1 MIRHTVTFNA
11 RLRAENLEKL
21 CQLLKFMLVFVFYA
35 KMLKILKIK
44 KIIPCGT
51 PDFISQSAIKI
62 STLAIF
68 Y

>member
-1 MIRHTVTFNA
+1 
-11 RLRAENLEKL
+11 
-21 CQLLKFMLVFVFYA
+21 MLVFVFYA

-68 Y
+68 YWKDGLEIFEEFPGKPKQLMLFN